1 MNRMSGM
8 DMADTRRGTE
18 PVLIHSNARRKEVDE
33 VVGEE
38 GIVLM
43 DGAVDCVSNA
53 RDLAEWQR
61 GRRSEFGGEVV

>member
-1 MNRMSGM
+1 MNRMSRM
-8 DMADTRRGTE
+8 DMADTGRGTE

-43 DGAVDCVSNA
+43 DGTVDCVSNA
-53 RDLAEWQR
+53 RDLAE
-61 GRRSEFGGEVV
+61 